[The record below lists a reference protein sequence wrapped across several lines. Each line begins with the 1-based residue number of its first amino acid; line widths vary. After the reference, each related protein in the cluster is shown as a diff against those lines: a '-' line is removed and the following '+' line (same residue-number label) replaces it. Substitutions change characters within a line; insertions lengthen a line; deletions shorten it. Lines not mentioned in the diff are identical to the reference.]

1 MAAILWL
8 NDLPLWASVVVLVGG
23 SIAVSIIG
31 TAVSGIFFGEQELSL
46 NNIVGGFKYLF
57 ISQVY
62 AGFLGFLLFGVYN
75 RYDATR
81 ADIITEV
88 TELATL
94 DRLAVAFPAAT
105 RIQLRDGVK
114 EYARQVVDVEWPQL
128 RDRSA
133 RLTAIS
139 ALDTLDYAYGAVEP
153 TTRKQREVIKYSQKL
168 LGNIRDTRGVR
179 VLRSLGALQ
188 ILLWAVTLT
197 ATAITIV
204 FPWVFGSENVN
215 ANMLMSILS
224 TLLDGVDCAGRPQAE
239 LSVQRRIRHPP
250 DAVFGVYRGSLGAR
264 ELARSPPDPS
274 LPVARS
280 DSCRARHSSRPSRS
294 RMCPQ

>member
-8 NDLPLWASVVVLVGG
+8 NDQPLWASVLVLVGG
-23 SIAVSIIG
+23 SIALSIIG
-31 TAVSGIFFGEQELSL
+31 AAISGIFFGEQELSL
-46 NNIVGGFKYLF
+46 NNVVGGFKYLF

-62 AGFLGFLLFGVYN
+62 AGFLGFLLYGVYN
-75 RYDATR
+75 RYDQTR
-81 ADIITEV
+81 ADITTEV

-105 RIQLRDGVK
+105 RIQLRDGLK
-114 EYARQVVDVEWPQL
+114 EYARQVVEVEWPQL
-128 RDRSA
+128 RDRRA

-168 LGNIRDTRGVR
+168 LGQIRDTRGIR
-179 VLRSLGALQ
+179 VIRSLGALQ
-188 ILLWAVTLT
+188 VLLWAVTLT

-204 FPWVFGSENVN
+204 FPWVFGSDNVN

-224 TLLDGVDCAGRPQAE
+224 TLLMTSIVLVVLKLSYPFTGDQGIPSTPYSAFIAE
-239 LSVQRRIRHPP
+239 VS
-250 DAVFGVYRGSLGAR
+250 ARGS
-264 ELARSPPDPS
+264 
-274 LPVARS
+274 
-280 DSCRARHSSRPSRS
+280 
-294 RMCPQ
+294 

>member
-8 NDLPLWASVVVLVGG
+8 NDLPLWASVTVLVGG
-23 SIAVSIIG
+23 SIALSIIG
-31 TAVSGIFFGEQELSL
+31 AAVSGIFFGEQELSL
-46 NNIVGGFKYLF
+46 NNVVGGFKYLF

-75 RYDATR
+75 RYDETR
-81 ADIITEV
+81 AQIVDEV

-94 DRLAVAFPAAT
+94 DRLAVAFPPAT
-105 RIQLRDGVK
+105 RIQLREGVK

-128 RDRSA
+128 RDRTT

-197 ATAITIV
+197 ATAVTIV
-204 FPWVFGSENVN
+204 FPWVFGTPNVN

-224 TLLDGVDCAGRPQAE
+224 TLLMASIVLVVLKLSYPFSGEYGILPTPYSAFIAE
-239 LSVQRRIRHPP
+239 VS
-250 DAVFGVYRGSLGAR
+250 ARGS
-264 ELARSPPDPS
+264 
-274 LPVARS
+274 
-280 DSCRARHSSRPSRS
+280 
-294 RMCPQ
+294 

>member
-8 NDLPLWASVVVLVGG
+8 NDLPLWASTLVLIGG
-23 SIAVSIIG
+23 SIALSIIG
-31 TAVSGIFFGEQELSL
+31 AAVSGIFFGEEQLSL

-75 RYDATR
+75 RYDTTR
-81 ADIITEV
+81 SDVVSEV
-88 TELATL
+88 AELTTL

-105 RIQLRDGVK
+105 RIQLREGLK
-114 EYARQVVDVEWPQL
+114 EYARQVVEVEWPQL

-133 RLTAIS
+133 RLTMIS

-168 LGNIRDTRGVR
+168 LSQIRDTRGIR

-188 ILLWAVTLT
+188 VLLWGVTLT
-197 ATAITIV
+197 GTAVAII
-204 FPWVFGSENVN
+204 FPWVFGSPNVN
-215 ANMLMSILS
+215 ATMLMSILS
-224 TLLDGVDCAGRPQAE
+224 TLQMASVVLVVIK
-239 LSVQRRIRHPP
+239 LSYPFSGDYGILPTPYSAFIEEVS
-250 DAVFGVYRGSLGAR
+250 ARGS
-264 ELARSPPDPS
+264 
-274 LPVARS
+274 
-280 DSCRARHSSRPSRS
+280 
-294 RMCPQ
+294 